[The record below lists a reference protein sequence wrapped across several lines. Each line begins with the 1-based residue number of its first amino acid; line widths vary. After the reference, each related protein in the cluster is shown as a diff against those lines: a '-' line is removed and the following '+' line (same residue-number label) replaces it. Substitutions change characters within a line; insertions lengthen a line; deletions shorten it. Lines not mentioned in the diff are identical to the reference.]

1 MNTFKQ
7 VSWAKN
13 LSIDEVMPWEVKNL
27 CDLMNAILLEAVDD
41 TVKKLRKELCCGCK
55 VDHPSQRRHECIMM
69 SEEEGWIAYGEK
81 AIEHVI
87 EHQILWKLFS
97 KVIRVMKLDY
107 YEQVT
112 DHFKNLTKDYET
124 TLNLLK
130 HLKFNGAGSS
140 EYQNVLGY
148 LKYWSEE
155 QSF

>member
-7 VSWAKN
+7 VSWAKK

-27 CDLMNAILLEAVDD
+27 CNLMNAILLEAVDD
-41 TVKKLRKELCCGCK
+41 AVNKLRKEFCCGCK

-69 SEEEGWIAYGEK
+69 SEEEGWLMHGEK
-81 AIEHVI
+81 AIEQVI

-97 KVIRVMKLDY
+97 EAIRVMKLDY

-124 TLNLLK
+124 TFNLLTD
-130 HLKFNGAGSS
+130 LKFNGSGLP
-140 EYQNVLGY
+140 EYQSVLGY
-148 LKYWSEE
+148 LRYWSEE
-155 QSF
+155 H